1 MGDSGSGYDK
11 MKDRHHSTAAL
22 LHPCRLYRTPYGGHP
37 LPQHP
42 PQHPPRFL
50 HLQSYPPLLP
60 TECPLFPT
68 GKGNQK
74 NKIPNQTITYLWLFY
89 YHKRTAPSHF
99 TSPPHDLL
107 HSLEKSSTHTVW
119 AAPFALWGFLHVW
132 VQANHVVGTR
142 AGITQ
147 YNFSP
152 LLAHLTVVLVISL
165 IAIHSHRG
173 VLLTCRWWWRVTAVQ
188 ATGTGFLQ

>member
-1 MGDSGSGYDK
+1 MGDSDSVCGK

-22 LHPCRLYRTPYGGHP
+22 LHPCRPYRTPYDGHP

-42 PQHPPRFL
+42 PQHPPGFP

-60 TECPLFPT
+60 TECPLFPI
-68 GKGNQK
+68 GEGNQK
-74 NKIPNQTITYLWLFY
+74 TKWHNCNY
-89 YHKRTAPSHF
+89 YRRKATPRHF
-99 TSPPHDLL
+99 TLL
-107 HSLEKSSTHTVW
+107 SLSSLAQFEESSTHTVW

-147 YNFSP
+147 YNFSS

-165 IAIHSHRG
+165 IAIHSHCG
-173 VLLTCRWWWRVTAVQ
+173 VLLTCKGW
-188 ATGTGFLQ
+188 

>member
-1 MGDSGSGYDK
+1 

-42 PQHPPRFL
+42 PQHPPGFP

-60 TECPLFPT
+60 TECPLFPI
-68 GKGNQK
+68 GEGNQK
-74 NKIPNQTITYLWLFY
+74 TKVIHLRLFY
-89 YHKRTAPSHF
+89 YCRTATPSHL
-99 TSPPHDLL
+99 TSLSMISHTAWQ
-107 HSLEKSSTHTVW
+107 KSSTHTVW
-119 AAPFALWGFLHVW
+119 ATPFALRGFLHVW

-147 YNFSP
+147 YNFSS

-165 IAIHSHRG
+165 IAIHSHCG
-173 VLLTCRWWWRVTAVQ
+173 VLLTCRGW
-188 ATGTGFLQ
+188 